1 MDTTTKHPSGLSP
14 EQDFRLR
21 VARNDLQRAHELD
34 LVGASAFEV
43 AQAAGALRASLLN
56 ALAIVDNLTG
66 AVMSDA
72 REHICD
78 YCMNSAGSPIAR
90 LEPGNVVSPLV
101 GVTHPDCWKRFMD
114 EAQAMAAAAGTTAG
128 NSEAELAFGHCR
140 HCGRETVGRLVENI
154 DQASGPGWTVI
165 VCPPCAKKPPVV
177 RSAEQPR
184 TYSL

>member
-114 EAQAMAAAAGTTAG
+114 KAQAMAAAASTTAA
-128 NSEAELAFGHCR
+128 NTAAELAFGHCR

-165 VCPPCAKKPPVV
+165 VCPPCEKNPPVV
-177 RSAEQPR
+177 PAAEKPR